1 MEYGVMDFPRP
12 QEKFLY
18 EILYLI
24 SKKKKKKLEE
34 GEGERETH
42 PGKKRSVSCEAVI
55 TKTCY
60 FFWFD
65 GRSMGI
71 SIPPR

>member
-1 MEYGVMDFPRP
+1 MEWWIFPDHKRNFYT
-12 QEKFLY
+12 KYYTWFL
-18 EILYLI
+18 
-24 SKKKKKKLEE
+24 KKKLEE
-34 GEGERETH
+34 GEGETH

>member
-1 MEYGVMDFPRP
+1 MEWWIFPDHKRNFYT
-12 QEKFLY
+12 KYYTWFL
-18 EILYLI
+18 
-24 SKKKKKKLEE
+24 KKKKKLEE
-34 GEGERETH
+34 GEGETH